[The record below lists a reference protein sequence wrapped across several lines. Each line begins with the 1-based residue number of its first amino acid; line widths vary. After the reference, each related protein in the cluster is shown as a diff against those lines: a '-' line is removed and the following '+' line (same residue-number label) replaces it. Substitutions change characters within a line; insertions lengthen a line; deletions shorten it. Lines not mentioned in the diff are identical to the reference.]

1 VAGVRLTAPR
11 VATPCPGVGAPWVR
25 FGGMDLGLDNRVC
38 VVTGASRG
46 IGLAISSRLIAEG
59 ARVLMVARDEER
71 LGEAAADLGA
81 EWLAADVTDPDC
93 AARIVATAT
102 EQLGRLDVLVNNA
115 GTSRQAALDE
125 LTDDDWRDQHEQH
138 VMAPM
143 RLMRLAAPVMAERG
157 WGRIVNVASSSGK
170 RPSASNAAYSV
181 AKAGQLSVSRAFAD
195 AYAARGVLV
204 NAVAPGPTGSSLW
217 LGEGGLADQV
227 AEARGITREGA
238 LAAAA
243 EKLPRGRFGTPQEI
257 ADVVVFLCSERAG
270 NVVGAAWSA
279 DGGTVATIV

>member
-1 VAGVRLTAPR
+1 
-11 VATPCPGVGAPWVR
+11 
-25 FGGMDLGLDNRVC
+25 MDLGLDGRVC
-38 VVTGASRG
+38 IVTGASRG
-46 IGLAISSRLIAEG
+46 IGMAVSSRLVAEG
-59 ARVLMVARDEER
+59 ARVLMVARDEQR
-71 LGEAAADLGA
+71 LAEAAEDLGA

-102 EQLGRLDVLVNNA
+102 EQLGRLDILVNNA
-115 GTSRQAALDE
+115 GTSRNAGLGE
-125 LTDDDWRDQHEQH
+125 LTDDDWREQHEQH

-143 RLMRLAAPVMAERG
+143 RLMRLAAPAMADAG

-170 RPSASNAAYSV
+170 RPSASNVAYSV

-195 AYAARGVLV
+195 AYASSGVLV
-204 NAVAPGPTGSSLW
+204 NAVAPGPTSSPLW

-227 AEARGITREGA
+227 AAARGGTREEA

-243 EKLPRGRFGTPQEI
+243 AKIPRGRLGTPQEI

-270 NVVGAAWSA
+270 NVAGAAWSA
-279 DGGTVATIV
+279 DGGSVNIII